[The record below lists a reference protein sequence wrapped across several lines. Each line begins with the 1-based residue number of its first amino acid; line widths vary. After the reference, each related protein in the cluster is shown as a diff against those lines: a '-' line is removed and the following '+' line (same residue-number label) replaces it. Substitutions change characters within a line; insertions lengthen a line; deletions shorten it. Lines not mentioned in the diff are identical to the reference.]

1 VIDETFLA
9 QHRATLVRDQDGWL
23 LRYPLECRS
32 LCDER
37 LKLPIETAVVLAGD
51 TREESLQIAELLL
64 RDHKPPNISA
74 EPTGVQQTPPAKF
87 AMRRDIEI
95 PRGWGRNLLAN

>member
-1 VIDETFLA
+1 MIDETFLA

-32 LCDER
+32 FSDER
-37 LKLPIETAVVLAGD
+37 LKLPIETTVALAGK

-64 RDHKPPNISA
+64 RGHKPPELPA
-74 EPTGVQQTPPAKF
+74 EPVQQAPPAKF
-87 AMRRDIEI
+87 AMRRNTEI
-95 PRGWGRNLLAN
+95 PRGCGRNRFAD